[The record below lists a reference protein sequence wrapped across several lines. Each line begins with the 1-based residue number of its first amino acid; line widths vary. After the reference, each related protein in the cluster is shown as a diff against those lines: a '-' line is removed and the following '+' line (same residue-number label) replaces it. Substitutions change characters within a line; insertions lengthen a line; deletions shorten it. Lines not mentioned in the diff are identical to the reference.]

1 MRKAF
6 TMIEL
11 VFVMVIIAILAFLA
25 IPNFEQN
32 RIRLAA
38 EQLVSHIRY
47 TQHLALID
55 NKFQPISNNVA
66 DIIENKRPQYW
77 YKARWQLVFG
87 RSVASNN
94 EWSYSIFSDSPLS
107 VNPDEYDGRPSI
119 TFGELA
125 LNPTNRNQF
134 MSGGHASGNFAW
146 DDSRATKSLNI
157 GNEYGVRG
165 LFRNANCGANRIAFD
180 YLGRPIIGDMSNDA
194 SATSAMLQNQCVFIL
209 CSVDINPCTGIQVQI
224 AIEPETGYAHIL

>member
-1 MRKAF
+1 MKKAF

-11 VFVMVIIAILAFLA
+11 VFVMVIIAILASLA

-32 RIRLAA
+32 RIRQAA

-47 TQHLALID
+47 TQHLALMD
-55 NKFQPISNNVA
+55 NKFQPISNNSA
-66 DIIENKRPQYW
+66 SPIENKRAQYW
-77 YKARWQLVFG
+77 YKGRWQLVFG

-107 VNPDEYDGRPSI
+107 INPDEYDGRPSI
-119 TFGELA
+119 AFGELA
-125 LNPTNRNQF
+125 LNPTNKNQF

-146 DDSRATKSLNI
+146 DDSRATRSLNI

-165 LFRNANCGANRIAFD
+165 FFRNANCGANRIAFD
-180 YLGRPIIGDMSNDA
+180 SIGRPIIGDMSNDV
-194 SATSAMLQNQCVFIL
+194 SATSSMLQNQCVFTL
-209 CSVDINPCTGIQVQI
+209 CSIDVNPCIGIQVQI
-224 AIEPETGYAHIL
+224 AIEPETGYTHIL